1 MNAQTPLEAGSY
13 ERTLLRIAQS
23 LPAYQRAQLL
33 DIALLLQKR
42 RISASIELPIDD
54 FGQPEERLWGRL
66 AMRSLAEDWD
76 RPEEDE
82 AWAYLQ
88 KAR

>member
-1 MNAQTPLEAGSY
+1 MNAQTPIEAGSY

-33 DIALLLQKR
+33 DVALLLQKR

-54 FGQPEERLWGRL
+54 SGQPEERLWGRL

-76 RPEEDE
+76 TPEEDE

-88 KAR
+88 KET